1 MFDCVSSFFSRIG
14 QPGCRS
20 ARITMKCILEILY
33 NQKLGEKPACLHGR
47 GTNAFRRRVIAENRQ
62 CWAGRPSRRHPR
74 RMMKSNQAELADLS
88 QPSTGPVV
96 LSASPAIT
104 PALRFG
110 AQIAAVGNCP
120 SNANAPFAESAFRG
134 VRAPVAVTDD
144 FLPLGIIDPDRF
156 ASDSPSKRCSSL
168 SISLFESIDQMRK
181 RFSSVEK
188 TSRNFKKKLVGMH
201 CARLQLT
208 SKDGRRTH
216 AQSNGHF
223 SFYQFETF
231 DGVAAVVEVVQL

>member
-1 MFDCVSSFFSRIG
+1 
-14 QPGCRS
+14 
-20 ARITMKCILEILY
+20 MKCILEIQP
-33 NQKLGEKPACLHGR
+33 NQKLGEKQACSHGR
-47 GTNAFRRRVIAENRQ
+47 GANGFRRRFVAGNRQ
-62 CWAGRPSRRHPR
+62 RWAGRPSRRHRR
-74 RMMKSNQAELADLS
+74 RMMKSNQTEFADLS
-88 QPSTGPVV
+88 QPSTDSAV

-104 PALRFG
+104 AALRFG

-120 SNANAPFAESAFRG
+120 NNANAPFAESAYRG
-134 VRAPVAVTDD
+134 VRAPVALPDD

-156 ASDSPSKRCSSL
+156 ASDSPNKRCSSL
-168 SISLFESIDQMRK
+168 AISLFESIDQMRK